1 MSEQK
6 LTEEQAADVLARA
19 VRRDAEQAPSISQ
32 SELMAIAREAGLSE
46 ASVAAELNVFSR
58 GQSFIEFDA
67 SALPWPPAETARALA
82 ETGLRIEIWPD
93 GPEWVAAVKTSKGKF
108 RIRLAPA
115 GDGSSVKLEEPSRL
129 YAGIRAASA
138 AAAVLIW
145 VFGIA
150 VLGNAF
156 GPGTGLFGVALLFA
170 WTAIMGLVTAG
181 QLSLISAL
189 RREQRIKARALWA
202 ACLEK
207 LTHPDA
213 HSGSTPV
220 RRH

>member
-6 LTEEQAADVLARA
+6 LTLEQAADVLARA
-19 VRRDAEQAPSISQ
+19 VRRDAEQTPSISQ

-46 ASVAAELNVFSR
+46 ASVAAELNEFSR
-58 GQSFIEFDA
+58 GQSFIEFDDV
-67 SALPWPPAETARALA
+67 ALPWPPAEAARALA
-82 ETGLRIEIWPD
+82 ETGLRLELWPD
-93 GPEWVAAVKTSKGKF
+93 GTEWIATVKTPKGKL
-108 RIRLAPA
+108 RIRLTPA
-115 GDGSSVKLEEPSRL
+115 ADGSTVRLEEPSRL
-129 YAGIRAASA
+129 YARLRAASA

-145 VFGIA
+145 IFGIA
-150 VLGNAF
+150 ALGSAF
-156 GPGTGLFGVALLFA
+156 GPDTGLFGVALLLA

-181 QLSLISAL
+181 QLSLISAI

-213 HSGSTPV
+213 HAGSTPI
-220 RRH
+220 RRD